1 MATDKWP
8 AMEEGLL
15 AYNSEDLNLID
26 SLAKFGTGFLAGA
39 SKEHSPPNT
48 LILALCN
55 KTNEPLSHTVAT
67 LLQDDKIVHLYCSKH
82 LRS

>member
-1 MATDKWP
+1 MATNKWP

-39 SKEHSPPNT
+39 SKEHSPSQY
-48 LILALCN
+48 LD
-55 KTNEPLSHTVAT
+55 SGFV
-67 LLQDDKIVHLYCSKH
+67 
-82 LRS
+82 